1 MDKLSSPKVVK
12 TILKE
17 YDLYFNKRL
26 GQNFLID
33 ENIVRKI
40 AEIGEISQEDLIL
53 EIGPGIGTL
62 TQVISEKAGKVIS
75 IEIDKKLVVVLEDL
89 FSDHNNVQI
98 IHKDILKT
106 DISALVEKE
115 AFKRVKMIAN
125 LPYYITTPIIM
136 GLLESD
142 LELEKMVFLIQKEVG
157 ERLCAKPGSK
167 AYGSLSI
174 AAQFYADIKIEFVVS
189 AHVFIPKPK
198 VDSIVVSFVKR
209 KKPAVI
215 VENKEFYFKIV
226 KASFINRR
234 KTLVNSLTTNTDLS
248 KEEVIDAL
256 NACEIDLGI
265 RGEALTA
272 ESFAKLAN
280 ALQAEMVKNDEIRRE
295 K

>member
-40 AEIGEISQEDLIL
+40 AEIGKISRDDLIL
-53 EIGPGIGTL
+53 EIGPGIGSL

-75 IEIDKKLVVVLEDL
+75 VEIDKKLVVVLEEL
-89 FSDHNNVQI
+89 FSDHDNVTI

-106 DISALVEKE
+106 DIKALVEKE
-115 AFKRVKMIAN
+115 AFKNVKIIAN

-136 GLLESD
+136 GFLESD
-142 LELEKMVFLIQKEVG
+142 LALEKMVFLIQKEVG
-157 ERLCAKPGSK
+157 ERLCAKPGTK

-174 AAQFYADIKIEFVVS
+174 AAQFYADIKIEFMVP

-198 VDSIVVSFVKR
+198 IDSIVVSFVKR
-209 KKPAVI
+209 KEPTVI
-215 VENKEFYFKIV
+215 VKNKEFYFKIV

-234 KTLVNSLTTNTDLS
+234 KTLVNSLTTNSDLS
-248 KEEVIDAL
+248 KEEVVDAL
-256 NACEIDLGI
+256 NSCGIDLGI

-272 ESFAKLAN
+272 ERFAKLAN
-280 ALQAEMVKNDEIRRE
+280 ALEAQMLKNDEIRRE

>member
-12 TILKE
+12 AILKD

-40 AEIGEISQEDLIL
+40 ADIGEIKQDDLVL

-75 IEIDKKLVVVLEDL
+75 IEIDKKLVKVLEDL
-89 FSDHNNVQI
+89 FLDYKNVEFIHN
-98 IHKDILKT
+98 DILKT
-106 DISALVEKE
+106 DLNALLEKE
-115 AFKRVKMIAN
+115 DYGAVKILAN

-136 GLLESD
+136 GFLESD
-142 LELEKMVFLIQKEVG
+142 LDIEKMVFLIQKEVG
-157 ERLCAKPGSK
+157 ERLCAEPGTK

-174 AAQFYADIKIEFVVS
+174 AAQFYADMKIEFVVP

-209 KKPAVI
+209 KKPKVF
-215 VENKEFYFKIV
+215 VENKVSYFKIV

-234 KTLVNSLTTNTDLS
+234 KTLVNSLTTNTELT
-248 KEEVIDAL
+248 KEQVILAL
-256 NACEIDLGI
+256 KSCGIDLGI
-265 RGEALTA
+265 RGEALTG
-272 ESFAKLAN
+272 EDFAKLAN
-280 ALQAEMVKNDEIRRE
+280 ALEGQMLKNDELRR
-295 K
+295 KK